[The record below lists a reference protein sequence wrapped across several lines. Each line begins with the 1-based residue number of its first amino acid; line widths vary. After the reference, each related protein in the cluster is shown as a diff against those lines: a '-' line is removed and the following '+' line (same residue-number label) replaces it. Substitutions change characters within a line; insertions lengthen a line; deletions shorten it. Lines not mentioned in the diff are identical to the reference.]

1 MTEGPTNPVRAEQ
14 YLAPETLSQLA
25 SFELR
30 AKMVAEGA
38 MNGLHVSPR
47 QGAAVEFAS
56 HRQYTTGDSVRHLDW
71 KVFARNDKLYIKQ
84 YQQETNLNVT
94 ILVDGSAS
102 MKFGTLDTKSG
113 WGGTK
118 AQVGSNRW
126 TKYDHATAV
135 AAAISFLSL
144 NQRDRVS
151 LGIFSDGIRGG
162 VRRSSTSDHWR
173 AVVRCLAA
181 EPVATKVNWAKVSE
195 QAINQNHGHT
205 LFVIISD
212 FLAPLD
218 QIRAA
223 LARLRHRGNDVILFA
238 TLDNTEI
245 KFDLDVD
252 APFFGLEGEAT
263 LEIDS
268 RAVRAAYLDALQKH
282 LLELDKISR
291 SFGFDCAVFN
301 THESVGPILSALL
314 AKRQAFAR
322 RRSSR

>member
-1 MTEGPTNPVRAEQ
+1 MAEGPTIPLRAEQ

-38 MNGLHVSPR
+38 MNGLHISPR

-84 YQQETNLNVT
+84 YQQETNLNIT

-118 AQVGSNRW
+118 AQSGGNRW

-144 NQRDRVS
+144 SQRDRVS

-162 VRRSSTSDHWR
+162 VRRSSSGDHWR
-173 AVVRCLAA
+173 SVVRCLAA
-181 EPVATKVNWAKVSE
+181 EPMATKVNWSKVAE
-195 QAINQNHGHT
+195 QALSQNQSHT

-212 FLAPLD
+212 FLAPLE

-223 LARLRHRGNDVILFA
+223 LARLRHRGNDVILFV

-252 APFFGLEGEAT
+252 APFEGLEGEPT
-263 LEIDS
+263 IEIDS
-268 RAVRAAYLDALQKH
+268 RAVGEAYRAALQSH
-282 LLELDKISR
+282 LHELDRISR
-291 SFGFDCAVFN
+291 GFGFDCAVFN
-301 THESVGPILSALL
+301 THESVGPILAALL

>member
-1 MTEGPTNPVRAEQ
+1 MAEGSTTLLRAEQ
-14 YLAPETLSQLA
+14 YLAPETLLQLA

-30 AKMVAEGA
+30 AKMIAEGA
-38 MNGLHVSPR
+38 MNGIHVSPR

-56 HRQYTTGDSVRHLDW
+56 HRQYTSGDSVRHLDW

-84 YQQETNLNVT
+84 YQQETNLNIT

-102 MKFGTLDTKSG
+102 MKFGTLETKSG

-118 AQVGSNRW
+118 VQAGSNRW

-135 AAAISFLSL
+135 AAAISFLALS
-144 NQRDRVS
+144 QKDRVS

-173 AVVRCLAA
+173 AVIRCLAT
-181 EPVATKVNWAKVSE
+181 ELVATKVNWTKVSE
-195 QAINQNHGHT
+195 QAISQNQGNT

-212 FLAPLD
+212 FLSPLN

-223 LARLRHRGNDVILFA
+223 LARLRHRGNDVVLF
-238 TLDNTEI
+238 TILDNSEI
-245 KFDLDVD
+245 KFNFDVY
-252 APFFGLEGEAT
+252 APFEGLEGEPII
-263 LEIDS
+263 EVDS
-268 RAVRAAYLDALQKH
+268 RVVRVAYLNALQKH
-282 LLELDKISR
+282 LQELNRISR
-291 SFGFDCAVFN
+291 SFGFDCTVFN

-322 RRSSR
+322 RRLSK

>member
-1 MTEGPTNPVRAEQ
+1 MI
-14 YLAPETLSQLA
+14 
-25 SFELR
+25 F
-30 AKMVAEGA
+30 
-38 MNGLHVSPR
+38 
-47 QGAAVEFAS
+47 
-56 HRQYTTGDSVRHLDW
+56 
-71 KVFARNDKLYIKQ
+71 VFI
-84 YQQETNLNVT
+84 V
-94 ILVDGSAS
+94 
-102 MKFGTLDTKSG
+102 
-113 WGGTK
+113 
-118 AQVGSNRW
+118 
-126 TKYDHATAV
+126 
-135 AAAISFLSL
+135 
-144 NQRDRVS
+144 
-151 LGIFSDGIRGG
+151 
-162 VRRSSTSDHWR
+162 
-173 AVVRCLAA
+173 
-181 EPVATKVNWAKVSE
+181 
-195 QAINQNHGHT
+195 
-205 LFVIISD
+205 VIISD

>member
-1 MTEGPTNPVRAEQ
+1 MRAEQ
-14 YLAPETLSQLA
+14 YLAPETLAQLA

-84 YQQETNLNVT
+84 FQQETNLNIT

-102 MKFGTLDTKSG
+102 MKFGTLESKKG
-113 WGGTK
+113 WGGTR
-118 AQVGSNRW
+118 AQGQKNHW

-144 NQRDRVS
+144 SQRDRVS

-173 AVVRCLAA
+173 SVVRCLAT
-181 EPVATKVNWAKVSE
+181 EPMSTTVNWGKVAE
-195 QAINQNHGHT
+195 QTLSQNHGHT

-238 TLDNTEI
+238 TLDRAEI
-245 KFDLDVD
+245 EFDMDSD
-252 APFFGLEGEAT
+252 APFEGLEGEAT
-263 LEIDS
+263 IEVDS
-268 RAVRAAYLDALQKH
+268 RAVRDAYQKELQSH
-282 LLELDKISR
+282 IHELDRMSR
-291 SFGFDCAVFN
+291 GFGFDFAIFN

-314 AKRQAFAR
+314 AKREAFAR
-322 RRSSR
+322 RRSAR